1 MEPSAPLRLEAPRLI
16 ANRYPDERNE
26 DSLFL
31 LGADREVGV
40 LFEEC
45 GLGER
50 RD

>member
-1 MEPSAPLRLEAPRLI
+1 MNALRLS

-26 DSLFL
+26 HSFFL
-31 LGADREVGV
+31 LGAGREVGV
-40 LFEEC
+40 LFEGC